1 MKYLNQIA
9 LPLVATILLLSP
21 INIKADGDVG
31 LIDLMRN
38 FQYFTHKVGLS
49 IRGGNAELA
58 DFYMHEIEENL
69 AQVAK
74 IDEYDGHPVGE
85 LSVGML
91 TPVVEGV
98 GTQLDNN
105 DLDGALQAYTGLINA
120 CNACHLVT
128 EHGFIKVV
136 DNSEMNPYMQTFE

>member
-1 MKYLNQIA
+1 MKYSKFFTLFFVAFLFIA
-9 LPLVATILLLSP
+9 P
-21 INIKADGDVG
+21 INVKADGDVG

-38 FQYFTHKVGLS
+38 FQYFMHKAGLS

-69 AQVAK
+69 EQVAK
-74 IDEYDGHPVGE
+74 IEEYDGHPVGQ

-91 TPVVEGV
+91 TPAVEGV
-98 GTQLDNN
+98 GSKLDEN
-105 DLDGALQAYTGLINA
+105 DLDGALQAYTAMLNA

-128 EHGFIKVV
+128 EHGFIKLV
-136 DNSEMNPYMQTFE
+136 DASEMNPYMQVFE